1 MSPLDPTADTQLIL
15 GCGYLG
21 RRVAALWRAQGRRV
35 TALTRTNAAAL
46 RAGGI
51 ESVTGDVCDPDT
63 LRALPGASTVL
74 YAVGMD
80 YRAARPMH
88 EVYVRGLANVLD
100 TLPPC
105 ARFIYVSSTSVY
117 GQSAGEWVKFA
128 LSVIGASGACALVVG
143 WGLNVLGF
151 VPFSVLGNVAFA
163 NNLFARM
170 FGILGDVPTATWA
183 DRLTSLLGSKKL
195 LVNLLGHRNVLS
207 SSLTSR
213 TSTGQSLSRDSS
225 STLQATCTSSHLTG
239 SLSGSTKLLS
249 RKLAGGSSPSQT
261 LSLKSLTE
269 RRKLLIAKSLL
280 IERLTKGSRSN
291 TFSSY
296 LTSSYTFSRY
306 TLRRKRSSHL
316 KLLSS
321 HLLWGKASGSG

>member
-63 LRALPGASTVL
+63 LRALLGASTVL

-117 GQSAGEWVKFA
+117 GQSAGEWVTEQSPA
-128 LSVIGASGACALVVG
+128 EPTEASGKVVLEAEQLLRARVPGAVVLRCAGQYGPNRLLRKQPIMKGEPLAGDAEKWLNLVHIADAAAA
-143 WGLNVLGF
+143 VLDAETHAMPGETY
-151 VPFSVLGNVAFA
+151 
-163 NNLFARM
+163 NLSDGA
-170 FGILGDVPTATWA
+170 PATRR
-183 DRLTSLLGSKKL
+183 DFYTRLAELLGTEAKFEPRAEPGTPNRRVSNEKFRA
-195 LVNLLGHRNVLS
+195 LGWAPKYASYRDG
-207 SSLTSR
+207 LTAAVAD
-213 TSTGQSLSRDSS
+213 TTM
-225 STLQATCTSSHLTG
+225 
-239 SLSGSTKLLS
+239 
-249 RKLAGGSSPSQT
+249 
-261 LSLKSLTE
+261 
-269 RRKLLIAKSLL
+269 
-280 IERLTKGSRSN
+280 
-291 TFSSY
+291 
-296 LTSSYTFSRY
+296 
-306 TLRRKRSSHL
+306 
-316 KLLSS
+316 
-321 HLLWGKASGSG
+321 